1 MERNEDR
8 TIKGISVKLCFRPSS
23 VPEKVGRLYYQII
36 IRRTCYQYNS
46 QYQIYET
53 EWNKHTGLVIKEGL
67 SPRSKE
73 LMIIRKHTEW
83 ETRKFYEVARC
94 MLSESESIDY
104 CLAVHEFE
112 TQKAQQSFRSFVMS
126 QVARLEQKGKL
137 RTAETYLSTHRSFMR
152 FLRQDDILL
161 YEIGQNMIEDYE
173 VWLQEDG
180 LTPNS
185 TSFYM
190 RILHTIFNKAVKQSL
205 LPSCDFFQNVY
216 TGIATT
222 AKRAIGIEDLKRIK
236 ALNLSLYPQLDF
248 ARDMFLISLYF
259 RGMSFIDMA
268 NLQRKNLQNG
278 HLVYCRQKTGQRLDI
293 KWEKQMSD
301 ILDKYPMDDK
311 YLLPVLKTPNEENRK
326 FYKNAS
332 KQINRWLKKVGTMAE
347 IRIPLTMYVA
357 RHTWASLAKQKN
369 IPIGVISD
377 GLGHDSEKTT
387 LIYLSTLDTSAV
399 DDANSKILADLL

>member
-1 MERNEDR
+1 MERKENR
-8 TIKGISVKLCFRPSS
+8 ATKGLSVRLCFRPSS
-23 VPEKVGRLYYQII
+23 VPQQVGRLYYQII
-36 IRRTCYQYNS
+36 IHRSSYQYNS
-46 QYQIYET
+46 QYQICDT
-53 EWNKHTGLVIKEGL
+53 EWSRHTGLIAKDAESTRG
-67 SPRSKE
+67 KE
-73 LMIIRKHTEW
+73 LIAIKTHTEW
-83 ETRKFYEVARC
+83 DTAKLYEIALRMLNETD
-94 MLSESESIDY
+94 SIDY
-104 CLAVHEFE
+104 GLIVHEFE
-112 TQKAQQSFRSFVMS
+112 TQKAQQSLRSYFMG
-126 QVARLEQKGKL
+126 QITRLEQKGKT
-137 RTAETYLSTHRSFMR
+137 RTSETYLSTYRSFMR
-152 FLRQDDILL
+152 FLKKDDMFL
-161 YEIGQNMIEDYE
+161 YEINQNMIEDYE
-173 VWLQEDG
+173 IWLQENG

-190 RILHTIFNKAVKQSL
+190 RILHTVLNKAVKQAL

-216 TGIATT
+216 TGIAAT

-236 ALNLSLYPQLDF
+236 ALELKMYPNLEF
-248 ARDMFLISLYF
+248 ARDMFLLSLYF

-268 NLQRKNLQNG
+268 NLQHKNLQNG

-301 ILDKYPMDDK
+301 ILGKYPDDVK
-311 YLLPVLKTPNEENRK
+311 YLLPILKAPDGGSRK
-326 FYKNAS
+326 CYKNAS
-332 KQINRWLKKVGTMAE
+332 KQINRWLKKIGTMAS

-369 IPIGVISD
+369 IPISVISD